1 MQIVRSDKHW
11 AGYDEYDKLRIGC
24 KLFDQT
30 NMGHGTMNMKRLL
43 SFDDESIML
52 ITKSK
57 SLTSF
62 RSDFISK
69 PNTTGR
75 LPQTPDFS
83 ENNNFILSEKYA
95 HRETYHK

>member
-1 MQIVRSDKHW
+1 
-11 AGYDEYDKLRIGC
+11 
-24 KLFDQT
+24 
-30 NMGHGTMNMKRLL
+30 MGQGKMNMKRLL
-43 SFDDESIML
+43 RFDDESIML
-52 ITKSK
+52 IAKSK

-69 PNTTGR
+69 SNTTGR

-83 ENNNFILSEKYA
+83 ENNRFILSEKYA

>member
-1 MQIVRSDKHW
+1 
-11 AGYDEYDKLRIGC
+11 
-24 KLFDQT
+24 
-30 NMGHGTMNMKRLL
+30 MGHGTMNMKKLL

-95 HRETYHK
+95 HRENYHK